1 MYKVV
6 YQLPVNQVR
15 EITMSARELKT
26 WLRWSWLR
34 ERIIKY
40 SLCRRKTRR
49 G

>member
-15 EITMSARELKT
+15 EIKMSGKELKI

-40 SLCRRKTRR
+40 SPCQPKRRR